1 MTFSVNALVEKMT
14 LQEGGYYLL
23 KIDNQQDLIDFF
35 CPFKRNFE
43 KVIETKSEM
52 NNRYIKNLIFRGMSN
67 SEYELISSL
76 YRDKKESFDHADT
89 QLQEYFIL
97 RDFINACDSTGT
109 IIPNDSV
116 AWRKL
121 FEDEKHIKRMVKEQA
136 NWASISELY
145 ELIGF
150 AQHYGV
156 PTRFLDWS
164 YHPLVA
170 LYFASIEVIDK
181 IFNMIHKNEDIDFNN
196 LFMSIWI
203 YADSNVVPEVQVI
216 DLPKATNSHISFQK
230 GCFTCVTQPINK
242 LNLSQDESKTLS
254 FLTIN
259 DVLKDKSLENN
270 LLKVDIPYAL
280 AIDIY
285 SYCDEYNFNGATLFR
300 GPHGSAKYTIE
311 KLRFKKVKYFL
322 KNK

>member
-1 MTFSVNALVEKMT
+1 MTFSVNELVEKMT
-14 LQEGGYYLL
+14 LQKEGYYLL
-23 KIDNQQDLIDFF
+23 KIDNKQDLIDFF

-52 NNRYIKNLIFRGMSN
+52 NNGYIKNFIFRGMSN

-76 YRDKKESFDHADT
+76 YRGRKESFDHADT
-89 QLQEYFIL
+89 QLQEYFVL
-97 RDFINACDSTGT
+97 RNFINACDSTGT
-109 IIPNDSV
+109 LIPNDSV
-116 AWRKL
+116 AWREF
-121 FEDEKHIKRMVKEQA
+121 FEDENHIKRMVKEQA
-136 NWASISELY
+136 NWASTSQFY

-150 AQHYGV
+150 AQYYGV

-170 LYFASIEVIDK
+170 LYFASAEVIDK
-181 IFNMIHKNEDIDFNN
+181 IFNMLHKNEDIDFNN

-203 YADSNVVPEVQVI
+203 YADSNLISEVKVI
-216 DLPKATNSHISFQK
+216 NLPKATNSHISFQK
-230 GCFTCVTQPINK
+230 GCFTCVTQPVNK
-242 LNLSQDESKTLS
+242 VNLFKHESEIGS

-259 DVLKDKSLENN
+259 DVLKNKSLENK

-311 KLRFKKVKYFL
+311 KLRFNKVKYFL
-322 KNK
+322 TQK

>member
-1 MTFSVNALVEKMT
+1 MTFSVNELVEKMT
-14 LQEGGYYLL
+14 LQKEGYYLL

-43 KVIETKSEM
+43 KVIKTKSEM
-52 NNRYIKNLIFRGMSN
+52 NSGYIKNFIFRGMSN
-67 SEYELISSL
+67 SEYELISSF
-76 YRDKKESFDHADT
+76 YRGRKESFDHSDT
-89 QLQEYFIL
+89 QLQEYFVL

-109 IIPNDSV
+109 LIPNDSV
-116 AWRKL
+116 AWREF
-121 FEDEKHIKRMVKEQA
+121 FEDENQIKRMVKEQA
-136 NWASISELY
+136 NWASTSQFY
-145 ELIGF
+145 EFIGF

-170 LYFASIEVIDK
+170 LYFASAEVIDK
-181 IFNMIHKNEDIDFNN
+181 IFNMLHKNEDVDFNN

-203 YADSNVVPEVQVI
+203 YADSNVIPEVKVI
-216 DLPKATNSHISFQK
+216 NLPKATNSHISFQK
-230 GCFTCVTQPINK
+230 GCFTCVTQPVNK
-242 LNLSQDESKTLS
+242 FKLLIDESKIGS

-270 LLKVDIPYAL
+270 LLKIDIPYAL

-311 KLRFKKVKYFL
+311 KLRFKKVEYFL
-322 KNK
+322 TKK

>member
-1 MTFSVNALVEKMT
+1 MTFSVNEIVKRMT
-14 LQEGGYYLL
+14 LQQEGYYLL
-23 KIDNQQDLIDFF
+23 KIDNQNDLIDFF
-35 CPFKRNFE
+35 CPFKRKFE
-43 KVIETKSEM
+43 EVIKKKSEA
-52 NNRYIKNLIFRGMSN
+52 NNGYLKNFIFRGMSN

-76 YRDKKESFDHADT
+76 YRGKKESFDHADT
-89 QLQEYFIL
+89 QLQEYFVL

-116 AWRKL
+116 EWREF
-121 FEDEKHIKRMVKEQA
+121 FENKTNIENMVKEKA
-136 NWASISELY
+136 NWASKSKFY

-181 IFNMIHKNEDIDFNN
+181 IFNVIQKSEDVDFNN

-203 YADSNVVPEVQVI
+203 YADSNVVPEVKVI

-230 GCFTCVTQPINK
+230 GCFTCVTQPIDTSNPF
-242 LNLSQDESKTLS
+242 LHESKTVS
-254 FLTIN
+254 FLNIN

-280 AIDIY
+280 AIEIY

-311 KLRFKKVKYFL
+311 KLKFKKVKYFL
-322 KNK
+322 KNR